1 MYRSRFFTLL
11 AFLLV
16 SLALSGC
23 ASFEYAK
30 PAPAQKY
37 PINFQT
43 SQDTLSKMSSLPPG
57 VYHVPDSHVFFS
69 GHQNDSGPGLGRMF
83 GLIGISASIM
93 AASDHGAQMVKD
105 AEKSLTIKLSK
116 QLESA
121 AKELITEQFSEEFA
135 IANSGNRSTLLVSTS
150 LIFAFVNATDVR
162 PTIILKANI
171 LNQNKKSI
179 WENRYFYVSG
189 EVRPLIGENSW
200 TINNAKN
207 LKNAIENNMLIA
219 TKTLFTDISRPYS
232 RSKSNLVKVQ
242 GKFPYSDALLEIV
255 GYKLDE
261 SNDSLIFLPRLAD
274 QSTYAGIMVLEKSS
288 IKHDTATIND
298 EVLKIL
304 AMPEIMTKK

>member
-1 MYRSRFFTLL
+1 MYQNRFFTLL
-11 AFLLV
+11 TFLFV

-30 PAPAQKY
+30 PAPTQKY

-57 VYHVPDSHVFFS
+57 VYHVPDSHVIFS
-69 GHQNDSGPGLGRMF
+69 GHQNDSGPGMF

-105 AEKSLTIKLSK
+105 AEKGLTIKINK
-116 QLESA
+116 ELEFA
-121 AKELITEQFSEEFA
+121 AKGLITEKFSEKFA
-135 IANSGNRSTLLVSTS
+135 IAKSGNRSTLLVSPS
-150 LIFAFVNATDVR
+150 LIFAFVNDTDAR
-162 PTIILKANI
+162 PTIILKATL
-171 LNQNKKSI
+171 LNPDKKSI

-200 TINNAKN
+200 TINNSKN
-207 LKNAIENNMLIA
+207 LITAIELNIKIA
-219 TKTLFTDISRPYS
+219 TQILLTDIARPYI
-232 RSKSNLVKVQ
+232 RNQSNLVKVQ
-242 GKFPYSDALLEIV
+242 GKFPYSDALLEVV

-261 SNDSLIFLPRLAD
+261 SNDKLIFLPRLAD
-274 QSTYAGIMVLEKSS
+274 QSTYAGIMIFEKAS